1 MTLLCEVLLKRD
13 IACLKPPDLF
23 FNPDLDLGSEDD
35 HILTSRRVMPI
46 MEITGWPPDEPNT
59 CGYCNAV
66 HSRTPA

>member
-46 MEITGWPPDEPNT
+46 M
-59 CGYCNAV
+59 
-66 HSRTPA
+66 R